1 VAPRLEADIAVLGAG
16 MAGVTAGR
24 ALEHEGLGVVVL
36 EAGQRVGGR
45 VCTVRDFAPYP
56 VEAGA
61 EFIHGADAATW
72 ADVRA
77 AGLRTIV
84 VPQRRSWLHLAGT
97 TRWLPLHLAS
107 PDAWHSVAILRAVRR
122 LDEDLSAAEFVAG
135 KGYRRRAEELAGLT
149 LAAHLPGGLEE
160 IGVGGLVADG
170 VLALELG
177 RNHRVL
183 DGYDGLPGHVARGLD
198 IRFGWRAEKVSWST
212 DGVEI
217 TSADGRT
224 LAARAA
230 VTTLPH
236 GVLGSGAVTF
246 DPALPEDK
254 AHAIATIRT
263 GAVVK
268 VLLRFDERFWPAR
281 MAQVA
286 CGTGP
291 MTLYWPASYGT
302 DRGPALVGYATGPR
316 ARALSEAGADTAFDV
331 ATDDLMRL
339 FPRARPDRLLVD
351 ARFVDWPNDPLAR
364 GGYTFLPPGAVGA
377 RAALAAPTTGA
388 LFWAGSA
395 TAWSPVADTVEA
407 AYLSGLR
414 AAREAGA
421 ALDGRGPPVS
431 SSGRPARPRRRLPR

>member
-1 VAPRLEADIAVLGAG
+1 MDRGLDADVVVLGAG

-24 ALEHEGLGVVVL
+24 ALRGDGLSVVVL
-36 EAGQRVGGR
+36 EAGHRVGGR
-45 VCTVRDFAPYP
+45 VRTVRDFAPCP

-61 EFIHGADAATW
+61 EFVHGAGAATW
-72 ADVRA
+72 PDVKA
-77 AGLRTIV
+77 AGLETVV

-97 TRWLPLHLAS
+97 TRWMPLHLAA
-107 PDAWHSVAILRAVRR
+107 PDAWHSLAILRAVRR
-122 LDEDLSAAEFVAG
+122 VDEDLSAAAFVAD

-149 LAAHLPGGLEE
+149 LAAHLPGALEE
-160 IGVGGLVADG
+160 IGVQGLVADG
-170 VLALELG
+170 VVTLELG

-183 DGYDGLPGHVARGLD
+183 DGYDRLPAHVGQGLD
-198 IRFGWRAEKVSWST
+198 VRFGWRATTVAWSAQ
-212 DGVEI
+212 GVEI
-217 TSADGRT
+217 ASDDGRT

-236 GVLGSGAVTF
+236 GVLAGGDVGF
-246 DPALPEDK
+246 EPALPSDK
-254 AHAIATIRT
+254 AGAIAAIRT
-263 GAVVK
+263 GAVAK

-291 MTLYWPASYGT
+291 MNLYWPASYGT
-302 DRGPALVGYATGPR
+302 EGPPVLVGYATGPR
-316 ARALSEAGADTAFDV
+316 AEALSRAGAEAAFDI

-339 FPRARPDRLLVD
+339 FPRARPDRLLAD
-351 ARFVDWPNDPLAR
+351 ARFVDWRTDPLAR

-388 LFWAGSA
+388 LLWAGSA

-414 AAREAGA
+414 AAHEARAVVEGRSGGSPPPSLGA
-421 ALDGRGPPVS
+421 EPS
-431 SSGRPARPRRRLPR
+431 

>member
-1 VAPRLEADIAVLGAG
+1 MAPGIDADVVVVGAG
-16 MAGVTAGR
+16 MAGVTAAR
-24 ALEHEGLGVVVL
+24 EMRRRGLDVVVL

-45 VCTVRDFAPYP
+45 VHTVRDFAPSP

-61 EFIHGADAATW
+61 EFIHGVGAATW
-72 ADVRA
+72 ADVRE
-77 AGLRTIV
+77 AGLHTIA

-107 PDAWHSVAILRAVRR
+107 PDAWHSLAILRAVRR
-122 LDEDLSAAEFVAG
+122 ADEDVSAAAFVAD

-149 LAAHLPGGLEE
+149 LGAHLPGALEE
-160 IGVGGLVADG
+160 IGVRGLVADG

-183 DGYDGLPGHVARGLD
+183 DGYDRLPGHVSQGAD
-198 IRFGWRAEKVSWST
+198 IRFGWRAAKVAWSAA
-212 DGVEI
+212 GVEI
-217 TSADGRT
+217 TSDDGRT

-236 GVLGSGAVTF
+236 GVLHSGDVVF
-246 DPALPEDK
+246 DPALPSEK
-254 AHAIATIRT
+254 ANAIAAIRT
-263 GAVVK
+263 GAVTK

-302 DRGPALVGYATGPR
+302 DRSPVLVGYATGPR
-316 ARALSEAGADTAFDV
+316 AQALSEAGAEAAFDI

-339 FPRARPDRLLVD
+339 FPRARPDRLLAD
-351 ARFVDWPNDPLAR
+351 ARFVDWRSDPLAR

-377 RAALAAPTTGA
+377 RADLAAPTTGA

-395 TAWSPVADTVEA
+395 TVWSPVADTVEA
-407 AYLSGLR
+407 AYRSGLR
-414 AAREAGA
+414 AAQEASAVVEGDA
-421 ALDGRGPPVS
+421 AP
-431 SSGRPARPRRRLPR
+431 RPYRRSPGVDAS